1 MTPFIVTL
9 DVCGLSL
16 YFVGS
21 TRISMK
27 TGTGLSAPQNANL
40 QSLHLPSLAVLHILE
55 MFRSMPHP
63 PGFSCFPFSLHFIFR
78 FGALHLG
85 LTLWLVHVH
94 GSFFAFFATIRVW
107 KCLEPQIKKQQWPA
121 WSLKLRSGRLG
132 PKQSRIPRKWLW
144 NPVEASMTSMCHFP
158 MTSPFFAAAIGIM
171 DWSKW
176 QQPRQLRWNV
186 RWWWCAHSP
195 AGVAGTRTFYDPKE
209 HRIVHSCA

>member
-144 NPVEASMTSMCHFP
+144 NPVEASHDFHVSFSDDLPIFCGSHRHHGLIQVTAAKAAPMECPVMVMC
-158 MTSPFFAAAIGIM
+158 S
-171 DWSKW
+171 
-176 QQPRQLRWNV
+176 QPCRCCRDKNFL
-186 RWWWCAHSP
+186 
-195 AGVAGTRTFYDPKE
+195 
-209 HRIVHSCA
+209 

>member
-1 MTPFIVTL
+1 MRRLIVTL

-40 QSLHLPSLAVLHILE
+40 QSPHLPSLAVLHILE

-85 LTLWLVHVH
+85 LTLWLAHVH

-144 NPVEASMTSMCHFP
+144 NPVEASHDFHVSFSDDLPISCGLRECECEL
-158 MTSPFFAAAIGIM
+158 AKAIGIM
-171 DWSKW
+171 D
-176 QQPRQLRWNV
+176 
-186 RWWWCAHSP
+186 
-195 AGVAGTRTFYDPKE
+195 
-209 HRIVHSCA
+209 